1 MRFFLSV
8 LGCGLVWAG
17 SCLAQVKVAVAL
29 DQEQYMPN
37 ESLVAIVRVTNL
49 SGQKLQLGKDAGWL
63 KFFIEAQDGEVVA
76 KMAEVPVRG
85 EFLLESSQVATKRVD
100 LVPYYDLSIARRY
113 RVSAVV
119 KVAQW
124 DQEFASE
131 PKEFDII
138 HGTKFWEQEFGV
150 PNSAAG
156 ANGRPEMRKYI
167 VSEATYLKRL
177 RLYVRVTDP
186 TETRV
191 FRVLPISSMVSFS
204 RPEVQVDRLSNL
216 HVLHQTGAR
225 AFSYCVVNPDGDVIT
240 RETHE
245 YTNTRPTLRVGQ
257 DGKISVS
264 GGERRVTQADIPP
277 PNASRPAGNVNPAK
291 P

>member
-8 LGCGLVWAG
+8 LGCGLVSAG
-17 SCLAQVKVAVAL
+17 SCLAQVKVAVTL

-37 ESLVAIVRVTNL
+37 ETLTAIVRVTNL
-49 SGQKLQLGKDAGWL
+49 SGQKLELGKDADWL
-63 KFFIEAQDGEVVA
+63 RFFIEAQDGVVVA

-85 EFLLESSQVATKRVD
+85 EFALESSQVATKRVD
-100 LVPYYDLSIARRY
+100 LAPYYDLSTPRRY
-113 RVSAVV
+113 RVSAVIR
-119 KVAQW
+119 VAQW

-138 HGTKFWEQEFGV
+138 RGTKFWEQEFGV

-167 VSEATYLKRL
+167 VSEATYLKQL
-177 RLYVRVTDP
+177 RLYVRVTDS

-191 FRVLPISSMVSFS
+191 FRVLPVSSMVSFS
-204 RPEVQVDRLSNL
+204 RPEVQVDRFSNL

-225 AFSYCVVNPDGDVIT
+225 AFSYCVVNPDGDVVT
-240 RETHE
+240 RQTHQ
-245 YTNTRPTLRVGQ
+245 YTNTRPTLSVGP

-264 GGERRVTQADIPP
+264 GGERHVTQADIPSP
-277 PNASRPAGNVNPAK
+277 EGSRPVKDANPAK